1 MMIIMIII
9 IIVFYTFYFTFI
21 PQVTIGDFQK
31 VAGYVYRDTATGSGS
46 SIATTAIL
54 SAFIGLLGLI
64 VLVVVVWR
72 LKICVRKNETK

>member
-1 MMIIMIII
+1 MD
-9 IIVFYTFYFTFI
+9 
-21 PQVTIGDFQK
+21 TIDM
-31 VAGYVYRDTATGSGS
+31 GSGS
-46 SIATTAIL
+46 SIVTTAIL